1 MLSSLSLFLCKPIFK
16 ASPQKQGLVSLLVPR
31 FLLKTSTNIVLGS
44 SRARDNTTNLFK
56 EQFRA
61 FSSSR
66 VKYEQERAA
75 NPFEQNLLQGIRSFL
90 KDTQDCFAS
99 GDAIQTQKRYEQMYN
114 TLNKSSLVSS
124 PDVQNIIDDLIKAS
138 VAHITQIEKA
148 FQKKKENIIFP
159 LYKLYWKAAT
169 VLQAIGDVEKALKL
183 ISNSL
188 DIVPKDNSE
197 ELPQIKIVKASIL
210 NSMGLHDQAFELHT
224 KAITEIGPKVTWKN
238 GSEAAI
244 AFHELGEYYLG
255 VKVETAKA
263 IQSFEKALSIC
274 EGFYGWTTPQ
284 TTKTAIILS
293 RLYLETNKVDFS
305 IILGEKALVGIELFL
320 DSYEAPFITITGAYL
335 ARAYERKGFL
345 PFQQSTITKVYNI
358 LRRKKAE
365 TDSQTYMECVFKLEN
380 MMGSCRY
387 LQGHLKLADQTF
399 SKLDQ
404 LAESVMPEWL
414 KKDPEEAKFEL
425 AYMKYFKG
433 VSKIGL
439 KETSEGVKELE
450 QAKAIFLNIERH
462 DWANHCEEYI
472 NNKSK

>member
-1 MLSSLSLFLCKPIFK
+1 M
-16 ASPQKQGLVSLLVPR
+16 
-31 FLLKTSTNIVLGS
+31 
-44 SRARDNTTNLFK
+44 
-56 EQFRA
+56 
-61 FSSSR
+61 
-66 VKYEQERAA
+66 
-75 NPFEQNLLQGIRSFL
+75 
-90 KDTQDCFAS
+90 
-99 GDAIQTQKRYEQMYN
+99 
-114 TLNKSSLVSS
+114 VSS